1 MLGEI
6 KCQQNATLT
15 QQAWDVDYSEAGKR
29 HRTRLRVKLGLLSST
44 GTYKLGMLTVVQE
57 YRDKQ
62 QDYMWTLVY

>member
-15 QQAWDVDYSEAGKR
+15 QQAWDVDCSEREKD
-29 HRTRLRVKLGLLSST
+29 TEQDYVSSLGCCLVQGHTT
-44 GTYKLGMLTVVQE
+44 GLYVKLGMLTVVQE

-62 QDYMWTLVY
+62 QDYM